1 MDPDPQFKKTP
12 LSLALA
18 DAAAPQQPSV
28 LLGVPTPVAITPEE
42 SADSISEARYRTF
55 LVAYLDAVDT
65 LFQDYLCANGFNP
78 CNFDVDFKKEGDAI
92 TFVFSTLLV
101 DKHGET
107 LVGRVDTH
115 TDKAFKGFL
124 AQVLDA
130 SRDAI
135 ARSEL
140 ERGMYVVMSKSPW
153 TIVEL
158 LRGYMERAELCCI
171 DDLEDKAVS
180 TTKTHRY
187 GSLPYETMTA
197 MAMRPYLSSASAA
210 MTAEAEAGTDV
221 MPFSLKYLEALIVA
235 AQTPAHTPTH
245 YPDALRAYRCH

>member
-65 LFQDYLCANGFNP
+65 LFQDYLCTKGINP

-101 DKHGET
+101 SKDGQA
-107 LVGRVDTH
+107 LVGRVDTL
-115 TDKAFKGFL
+115 TDKAFRGFL
-124 AQVLDA
+124 DKMIGGG
-130 SRDAI
+130 DGI
-135 ARSEL
+135 GRSDL
-140 ERGMYVVMSKSPW
+140 EKGLYVVMSKSPW
-153 TIVEL
+153 TMVEL

-210 MTAEAEAGTDV
+210 MTAEAAAGTDV

-245 YPDALRAYRCH
+245 YPAALRAYRCH